1 MNTKKQRNDKKGVLL
16 FTLLSFFLLFLMF
29 SFSIDNVYG
38 FSNDIITNSD
48 NISFSNDLNQS
59 NISLKNNLNF
69 SNDSI
74 QNSNETNNSESSN
87 DTSDVINLADS
98 SSINQLNHNK
108 AKSSASNATLA
119 GYLNHES
126 DYYADNNLNNNYEN
140 KNNYYLLNKSE
151 NIDNID
157 KTDELKGSTNL
168 SNIDFNNSYF
178 IFQNYDPNFNYYDY
192 FNAIINNVSYNNV
205 FLISSSHFNGNGFNS
220 FNNIIK
226 ELSNINFIK
235 IDNND
240 NSVIFDF
247 QSDERPT
254 LTILFF
260 IKFFMKNHDNCKEH
274 LNSF

>member
-126 DYYADNNLNNNYEN
+126 DYYADNHLNNNYKN
-140 KNNYYLLNKSE
+140 KNNYDLLNKSE

-157 KTDELKGSTNL
+157 KTDELKGSNNL

-192 FNAIINNVSYNNV
+192 FNAIINNVSYNDV

>member
-1 MNTKKQRNDKKGVLL
+1 MNTKKQRNDKKGVLF

-126 DYYADNNLNNNYEN
+126 DYYADNHLNNNYKN
-140 KNNYYLLNKSE
+140 KNNYDLLNKSE

-157 KTDELKGSTNL
+157 KTDELKGSNNL

-192 FNAIINNVSYNNV
+192 FNAIINNVSYNDV